1 MRPSLKPSVVP
12 DTTLL
17 SPIEIIQ
24 YQIAPKASCRG
35 KDQQSINPTNEN
47 PSTVNTFSLPSPPS
61 LEGTW
66 RPSKSF
72 DSGSLTESTDQTTDT
87 IDSASVGSLL
97 THPASRELDWGEL
110 DLEEFWPGCLWAND
124 SKPIQTPPNASSAP
138 CDPFP
143 YSAILNPV
151 DCTRLSGD
159 IYGWPSVSNKPEW
172 GYKPTGNLKL
182 EKAYLRP
189 FLRRLLNLTTE
200 TDSSNLSSTSPIAF
214 SADLDFSSASIS
226 CERTSMQSLTRSSD
240 SGYRSASHTP
250 DDGDGNN
257 DHFEPTKLKANHEG
271 RICCGKVFSRAS
283 NWKSHIKAHSESD
296 YPHTCRVMLGRSF
309 CDQKFRR
316 KTDLNRH
323 YDKVSNRHGTKAIH
337 SKAKCVKLALL

>member
-1 MRPSLKPSVVP
+1 M
-12 DTTLL
+12 
-17 SPIEIIQ
+17 
-24 YQIAPKASCRG
+24 ASCRG

-47 PSTVNTFSLPSPPS
+47 PSTVDPFTLPTPPS
-61 LEGTW
+61 LKRTC
-66 RPSKSF
+66 RPPESF
-72 DSGSLTESTDQTTDT
+72 DSGSLMKSTDQTTDT
-87 IDSASVGSLL
+87 IGSASVGSLL
-97 THPASRELDWGEL
+97 THPASRELDW
-110 DLEEFWPGCLWAND
+110 EEFWPGCLWAND

-143 YSAILNPV
+143 YSPL
-151 DCTRLSGD
+151 
-159 IYGWPSVSNKPEW
+159 IYPADYGSPSVSNKAEWAEW
-172 GYKPTGNLKL
+172 G
-182 EKAYLRP
+182 
-189 FLRRLLNLTTE
+189 
-200 TDSSNLSSTSPIAF
+200 
-214 SADLDFSSASIS
+214 
-226 CERTSMQSLTRSSD
+226 RTSMQSLTRTSD

-296 YPHTCRVMLGRSF
+296 YPHTCRVMLGQSF
-309 CDQKFRR
+309 CNQKFRR